1 MYEEWWK
8 DKLYFGI
15 PCLMGIMIIL
25 PPAVLPLTVLSNE
38 LKEKDRLSG
47 AFNNETLPVFS
58 SVLHFGA
65 EVGILELSSP

>member
-8 DKLYFGI
+8 DKLYLGAL
-15 PCLMGIMIIL
+15 CLMDVMIIL

-47 AFNNETLPVFS
+47 ASYCETLLVFS
-58 SVLHFGA
+58 SVLHSGA